1 MYTVAPRVP
10 TQSRNCALCTE
21 RGDRPADVAY
31 NLRKRDT
38 ANGFRRL
45 SSFSRGFRSSGKGRR
60 EREKGE
66 ERGLGRPPIRRRER
80 TGWGEGDG
88 KEKAFQR

>member
-10 TQSRNCALCTE
+10 MQSRNCALCTE

-38 ANGFRRL
+38 ANGFGRL
-45 SSFSRGFRSSGKGRR
+45 SSFSRGFAAVEKGAG
-60 EREKGE
+60 REKGE
-66 ERGLGRPPIRRRER
+66 ERGLGRPPTRLRGRN
-80 TGWGEGDG
+80 EGRSRDG